1 MEMTAIWG
9 SLLVIFHPF
18 LLRNRPPH
26 ERHKQLQRKGAE
38 SDEFYHT
45 FQPKATTKYSLQ
57 AGTDA

>member
-26 ERHKQLQRKGAE
+26 ERHKQLQRKGA
-38 SDEFYHT
+38 
-45 FQPKATTKYSLQ
+45 
-57 AGTDA
+57 